1 MGNGRALHLSAL
13 AVDGYGGTATIS
25 NLTSSNPSKVTLTI
39 ENGGHLTILR
49 IASGTETVSYE
60 ITDSRGG
67 KSTITYTVI
76 EP

>member
-1 MGNGRALHLSAL
+1 MSLT
-13 AVDGYGGTATIS
+13 VDGYGGPATIS
-25 NLTSSNPSKVTLTI
+25 NLTSSDPTAVTISIQGQFLSI
-39 ENGGHLTILR
+39 DR
-49 IASGTETVSYE
+49 KASGTATVSYD